1 MPRPVKLHLK
11 TYFKGFIKLIRF
23 NNLLILF
30 FSQLFVYFFLIQVIN
45 GTKPFNFSFLL
56 LTLATVCIAAAGY
69 IINDYYD
76 IKIDIINKPG
86 RVVIGRIFKRR
97 TAMTF
102 HFILNGTGI
111 IAGLMMGIKLG
122 IIIAFCSFLLW
133 LYSNS
138 LKRQPLSGNIAISF
152 LTALSIML
160 VGIFAKERYIS
171 VLVYSVFAFFISLIR
186 EIVKDMEDVKG
197 DANFGCK
204 TLPIIWGIRKTKSF
218 LFIVGII
225 FIVSLIIGYFWLI
238 RENPYNL
245 YFIGYNIIFVIFPFF
260 IFLIY
265 LSRADTIT
273 DFKKL
278 SIFCKVIMLT
288 GVLSMLFV

>member
-30 FSQLFVYFFLIQVIN
+30 FSQLFVYFFLIKGI
-45 GTKPFNFSFLL
+45 KPFNTSFLL

-86 RVVIGRIFKRR
+86 RVVIGRIFRRR
-97 TAMTF
+97 TAMIF

-111 IAGLMMGIKLG
+111 IAGLMIGLRLG
-122 IIIAFCSFLLW
+122 VIIAFCSFLLW
-133 LYSNS
+133 LYSNR

-171 VLVYSVFAFFISLIR
+171 VFVYATFAFFISLIR

-218 LFIVGII
+218 LFIVGIL
-225 FIVSLIIGYFWLI
+225 FIVSLIIGYFWLM
-238 RENPYNL
+238 RENPYNI
-245 YFIGYNIIFVIFPFF
+245 YFIGYNLIFVILPFF

-278 SIFCKVIMLT
+278 STFCKVIMLT

>member
-30 FSQLFVYFFLIQVIN
+30 FSQLFVYFFLIKVN
-45 GTKPFNFSFLL
+45 SNKPFNISFLL

-97 TAMTF
+97 TAMIF

-111 IAGLMMGIKLG
+111 IAGLMMGLRLG
-122 IIIAFCSFLLW
+122 VIIAFCGFLLW
-133 LYSNS
+133 LYSNQ

-171 VLVYSVFAFFISLIR
+171 VLVYAVFAFFISLIR

-225 FIVSLIIGYFWLI
+225 FIVSLIIGYFWLM

-245 YFIGYNIIFVIFPFF
+245 YFIGYNIFFVIFPFF

>member
-1 MPRPVKLHLK
+1 MS
-11 TYFKGFIKLIRF
+11 I
-23 NNLLILF
+23 
-30 FSQLFVYFFLIQVIN
+30 FFLIKVN
-45 GTKPFNFSFLL
+45 SNKPFNISFLL

-97 TAMTF
+97 TAMIF

-111 IAGLMMGIKLG
+111 IAGLMMGLRLG
-122 IIIAFCSFLLW
+122 IIIAFCGFLLW
-133 LYSNS
+133 LYSNQ

-171 VLVYSVFAFFISLIR
+171 VLVYAVFAFFISLIR

-218 LFIVGII
+218 LFIIGII
-225 FIVSLIIGYFWLI
+225 FIVSLIIGYFWLM

-245 YFIGYNIIFVIFPFF
+245 YFIGYNIFFVIFPFF

-265 LSRADTIT
+265 LSRADTII